1 MDVQEKGATPIVL
14 SHTPRN
20 IFDSGKIE
28 RNSGSLG
35 KWTKDAAEST
45 GAYYIDLNKISADKL
60 QKIADEDGL
69 KKLGEYFCKDHT
81 HTSIK
86 GAHLNAQGIA
96 EGLKDVNCPLKEYLK

>member
-1 MDVQEKGATPIVL
+1 MKKNKDIVYKTTL
-14 SHTPRN
+14 IPLKCNKTD
-20 IFDSGKIE
+20 FE
-28 RNSGSLG
+28 
-35 KWTKDAAEST
+35 
-45 GAYYIDLNKISADKL
+45 YIKTLNKISADKL